1 MEYDE
6 YKYDLLKEIAKM
18 DNEVELEKFFKELL
32 TESEVRDLVVRW
44 AILNDLMQNVPQR
57 EIAKKYGTSV
67 AKVNKG
73 SNQLKNKSSHITKM
87 LKYRYDETF
96 LKTSL

>member
-6 YKYDLLKEIAKM
+6 YKYDLLKQIAKIN
-18 DNEVELEKFFKELL
+18 NEVELEKFLSELL
-32 TESEVRDLVVRW
+32 TESEVRDVAVRW
-44 AILNDLMQNVPQR
+44 AILNDLMKNVPQR
-57 EIAKKYGTSV
+57 EIAKKYSTSV

-73 SNQLKNKSSHITKM
+73 SNMLKNKSAYTTKM